1 MIRELCR
8 LQSSLFEE
16 DQGLSREQS
25 MDAGKMRVFVED
37 KKNATCS
44 ISSQCQ
50 CRFRFPVT
58 SVRTHGQKFSCVL
71 VAFLSLQIKN
81 CIGTKS
87 IPVHEPPPHQDQRCK
102 QKKSLELQRA
112 FCSCNRCKVGVSE
125 RLNSYPTFIKKA
137 FVLRSK
143 IFCCCVIE

>member
-44 ISSQCQ
+44 ISSRCQ

-87 IPVHEPPPHQDQRCK
+87 IPVHEPPPTRTKDASKR
-102 QKKSLELQRA
+102 SP
-112 FCSCNRCKVGVSE
+112 S
-125 RLNSYPTFIKKA
+125 SYKEH
-137 FVLRSK
+137 FVLVTAAKSE
-143 IFCCCVIE
+143 FLND